1 MVNAREQRFVL
12 KYSDLIYMETQ
23 SHYLQLHLTTL
34 DEAME
39 VRTRLRDFA
48 AQLPQNLFVQCHR
61 GCIVNLEHIR
71 RFSKTTLTMS
81 NKHIVPISQTHF
93 LSLERAFNEYFSNIS
108 GIRSN
113 QCKTKR

>member
-1 MVNAREQRFVL
+1 MGLPGDRIPAVFPSLPGKHGGQCPGTAVCL

-71 RFSKTTLTMS
+71 RFSKATLTMS
-81 NKHIVPISQTHF
+81 NNT
-93 LSLERAFNEYFSNIS
+93 
-108 GIRSN
+108 
-113 QCKTKR
+113 